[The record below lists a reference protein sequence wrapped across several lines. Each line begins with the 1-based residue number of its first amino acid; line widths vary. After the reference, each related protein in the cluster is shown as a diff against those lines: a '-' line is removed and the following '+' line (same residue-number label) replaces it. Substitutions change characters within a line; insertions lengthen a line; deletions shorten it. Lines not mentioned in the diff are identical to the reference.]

1 MESSPAVADGVV
13 YVGSDNDKVYAFVQ
27 PLVAPS
33 GASPSADVVDVGQPC
48 GFSVSADA
56 SGGMAPYSYQWLSKS
71 PGAGSYSAI
80 TGATTESYSWS
91 SAGVVT
97 GTWSFELQVTD
108 AGSEVVTSNA
118 FTVLVLNPAT
128 QTVLFSD
135 GFESGTLNAW
145 TPLYGTLSINSQIVN
160 SGHYSVE
167 SSEVGNSQN
176 LYYHVLGT
184 SLPNPI
190 DVREYVYIDSTSVPS
205 TSGDFYQV
213 AGFASSAGGNYGDG
227 EICVFNVGGTLYWG
241 IYYRDAQSTWSDK
254 FSFTIS
260 NDNKTS
266 DAHPVSIGWNC
277 IELEHDTG
285 TTTTPGEE
293 QLYLNGVSIINIA
306 PYNYDRTPY
315 SVTIGGSQIVA
326 KSTDSWTYYT
336 DDVVVASGY
345 IGPVFDTLTT
355 STNYGSVTPTTGAQN
370 SGSAVT
376 ITASPPAAVSG
387 ERYIFLGWTG
397 TGIGSYT
404 GSDNPASVTMT
415 DNITETAAWDHQYYL
430 TVTSVNGS
438 PSPLSGWYDSG
449 TSITASIAT
458 PVSGGTGT
466 QYVCTGWSGAGSVPA
481 SGSQS
486 ALTFTITSPSS
497 IVWNWQTQYYLTIS
511 SAYGTP
517 GVSEWVNS
525 GTSVYATVSPLVVAG
540 AAGTQYVFTGWS
552 GAASGTTS
560 PSNAIVM
567 SGPETATANW
577 QTQYYLTVSSA
588 HGTPSGAG
596 WYNASASAYAS
607 TPLVVAG
614 AAGTQYVF
622 TGWSGAASGTTSPS
636 NAIVMSG
643 PETATANWQTQYYL
657 TFVQS
662 GVSSDFSGTVVT
674 VNGTV
679 YGLGGFSAWVN
690 PGNVYT
696 FSFASPLVVTA
707 DGEQYLLTGV
717 SGSTVSPLTVSAPT
731 TVTGA
736 YVAQY
741 YFTATST
748 YGVPSP
754 ASGWFNNGTS
764 VTEFVGSPI
773 SGGSGTQYACAG
785 WSGTGS
791 VPASG
796 SQSALTFT
804 ITAASNIAW
813 NWQTQYLVSFA
824 VNPSGDGTTSPS
836 GTDVWEDAGSLSIFA
851 SPTFGYEF
859 SSWSSNTSSITFGY
873 AEEASAVATIS
884 GPGTITVNLA
894 SVPTPTP
901 TSPTPIPTSFPS
913 PSPKPTSSPSPT
925 TGPSAS
931 PSQSPSPVN
940 NNATILYVSV
950 GVVIAVVVVGLVV
963 FIFLR
968 SRKPK

>member
-1 MESSPAVADGVV
+1 M
-13 YVGSDNDKVYAFVQ
+13 KKRLFLLT
-27 PLVAPS
+27 LVACLGIVLLFS
-33 GASPSADVVDVGQPC
+33 SLNSIKVASA
-48 GFSVSADA
+48 
-56 SGGMAPYSYQWLSKS
+56 APT
-71 PGAGSYSAI
+71 I
-80 TGATTESYSWS
+80 
-91 SAGVVT
+91 
-97 GTWSFELQVTD
+97 
-108 AGSEVVTSNA
+108 
-118 FTVLVLNPAT
+118 
-128 QTVLFSD
+128 LFSD

-145 TPLYGTLSINSQIVN
+145 TQLYGTLSINSQTVN
-160 SGHYSVE
+160 SGYYSAE
-167 SSEVGNSQN
+167 SIEVGSNQN
-176 LYYHVLGT
+176 LYYHNLG
-184 SLPNPI
+184 SGLPNPI
-190 DVREYVYIDSTSVPS
+190 DVREYVYITSTSVPS
-205 TSGDFYQV
+205 TPGDYYQV
-213 AGFASSAGGNYGDG
+213 GGFASSAGGNFGDG

-241 IYYRDAQSTWSDK
+241 VYYRDASSLRVDK

-277 IELEHDTG
+277 VELAHTTATTG
-285 TTTTPGEE
+285 LTNGVE
-293 QLYLNGVSIINIA
+293 QLYLNGVSIIDITVN
-306 PYNYDRTPY
+306 NSDRTPY
-315 SVTIGGSQIVA
+315 SVTLGGSQSVA
-326 KSTDSWTYYT
+326 KPTDAWNYYI
-336 DDVVVASGY
+336 DDLVVANGY
-345 IGPVFDTLTT
+345 IGPIVDTLTM
-355 STNYGSVTPTTGAQN
+355 STNYGTLTPANGPQS
-370 SGSAVT
+370 SGSNVD
-376 ITASPPAAVSG
+376 ITATAPVAVSG

-754 ASGWFNNGTS
+754 A
-764 VTEFVGSPI
+764 
-773 SGGSGTQYACAG
+773 AAG
-785 WSGTGS
+785 LIMEQ
-791 VPASG
+791 A
-796 SQSALTFT
+796 
-804 ITAASNIAW
+804 
-813 NWQTQYLVSFA
+813 
-824 VNPSGDGTTSPS
+824 
-836 GTDVWEDAGSLSIFA
+836 
-851 SPTFGYEF
+851 
-859 SSWSSNTSSITFGY
+859 
-873 AEEASAVATIS
+873 
-884 GPGTITVNLA
+884 
-894 SVPTPTP
+894 
-901 TSPTPIPTSFPS
+901 
-913 PSPKPTSSPSPT
+913 
-925 TGPSAS
+925 
-931 PSQSPSPVN
+931 
-940 NNATILYVSV
+940 
-950 GVVIAVVVVGLVV
+950 
-963 FIFLR
+963 
-968 SRKPK
+968 